1 MSMGRGNTI
10 VEFFSVEIVFKVC
23 IRKLWLKVNETKL
36 NRGKFRLGKKM
47 LIIFLAKSI
56 GIEELWVYRSPIQII
71 RRVSIKFW
79 YSKIFMS
86 SIFDET
92 FEVNSMT
99 SKIIQEKLWFINLMV
114 YPVVIVIILKQH
126 IV

>member
-47 LIIFLAKSI
+47 LIIFLAQSI

-114 YPVVIVIILKQH
+114 YPVVIVIILKQN